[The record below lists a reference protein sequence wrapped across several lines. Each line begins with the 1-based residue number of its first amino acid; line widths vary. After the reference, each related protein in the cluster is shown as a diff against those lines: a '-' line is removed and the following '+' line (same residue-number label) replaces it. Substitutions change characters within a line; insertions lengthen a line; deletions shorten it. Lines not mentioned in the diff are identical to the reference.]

1 MCDMKRKENT
11 QKKEMCMCDIKK
23 RKKEKNTKN
32 TKKTQ
37 KKSLTPPMLVH
48 SPDGKGG

>member
-1 MCDMKRKENT
+1 MCDM
-11 QKKEMCMCDIKK
+11 KK
-23 RKKEKNTKN
+23 RKKEE
-32 TKKTQ
+32 KKQKTQKRQ